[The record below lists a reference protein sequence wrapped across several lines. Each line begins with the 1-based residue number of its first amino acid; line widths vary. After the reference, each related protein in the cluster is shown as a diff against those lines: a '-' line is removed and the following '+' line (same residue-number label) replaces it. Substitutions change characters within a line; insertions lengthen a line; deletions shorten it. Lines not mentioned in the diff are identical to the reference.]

1 MFADSLGCFVC
12 AAFHSDVVVFETM
25 FWFEPL
31 GFQAQTAAAILE
43 CRIRLE
49 ARREYGLVRGA
60 DGGVGA
66 FAWTRNRFW
75 SMAL

>member
-1 MFADSLGCFVC
+1 
-12 AAFHSDVVVFETM
+12 VVLFETI

-31 GFQAQTAAAILE
+31 RLQAQTAAAILE
-43 CRIRLE
+43 YRIHLE

-60 DGGVGA
+60 DGEVGA

-75 SMAL
+75 SKAL